1 MARTLPYEWLIG
13 TRYLRSTQQHG
24 FLSLISMVSML
35 GLALGVAVLIVVLS
49 VMNGFE
55 RELRTRILNVT
66 SHATLM
72 GLQGPLADW
81 RNAQRLAQQQ
91 PGIIAAVPYIEA
103 QAMLVHGA
111 HSMASAIR
119 GVLPEQERRAVG
131 LAQHIEGGSIDA
143 LAPGSFRV
151 ILGDV
156 LAESLGARL
165 GDDIVLVAPQG
176 SMTPA
181 GFAPTMRRFHVSGL
195 FHSGMYEYDST
206 LALAAMGDVA
216 RVYRMGD
223 GITGLRL
230 SLHDPFKAPQVVHDL
245 AVQLGGGHFVS
256 DWTRDHLTFFRSI
269 QTTKTIM
276 FVMLLLLV
284 MVAAFNIVSALVM
297 VVKEKRRAIATLR
310 SFGALPRNVL
320 AIFGVQGALIG
331 LIGTLAGAALGCLL
345 SFNLSSLLHGLERL
359 TGVQFLDAKVYL
371 MSDLPAYVQWH
382 DLLQVCGVSFL
393 LCALATL
400 YPAWRAAGTQPAEA
414 LRHD

>member
-1 MARTLPYEWLIG
+1 
-13 TRYLRSTQQHG
+13 
-24 FLSLISMVSML
+24 
-35 GLALGVAVLIVVLS
+35 
-49 VMNGFE
+49 
-55 RELRTRILNVT
+55 
-66 SHATLM
+66 
-72 GLQGPLADW
+72 
-81 RNAQRLAQQQ
+81 
-91 PGIIAAVPYIEA
+91 
-103 QAMLVHGA
+103 
-111 HSMASAIR
+111 
-119 GVLPEQERRAVG
+119 
-131 LAQHIEGGSIDA
+131 
-143 LAPGSFRV
+143 
-151 ILGDV
+151 
-156 LAESLGARL
+156 
-165 GDDIVLVAPQG
+165 
-176 SMTPA
+176 
-181 GFAPTMRRFHVSGL
+181 MRRFHVSGL

-230 SLHDPFKAPQVVHDL
+230 GLHDPFKAPQVVHDL

-345 SFNLSSLLHGLERL
+345 SFNLTSLLHGLERL

-371 MSDLPAYVQWH
+371 MSDLPAYVQWQ